1 MCINCAK
8 KSKNNFFAIFL
19 TSVARNDSVS
29 RMMAVLNI
37 SLNLAVVIGH
47 AQLNRCA

>member
-8 KSKNNFFAIFL
+8 KSKNKFFAIFL
-19 TSVARNDSVS
+19 TFVALIDSVS
-29 RMMAVLNI
+29 HMMTVLNI
-37 SLNLAVVIGH
+37 IQYLAVVIGH